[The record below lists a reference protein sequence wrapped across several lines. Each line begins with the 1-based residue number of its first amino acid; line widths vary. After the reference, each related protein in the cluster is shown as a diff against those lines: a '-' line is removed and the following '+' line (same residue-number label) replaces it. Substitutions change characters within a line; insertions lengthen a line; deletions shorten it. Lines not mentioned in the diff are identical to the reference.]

1 MEKNMHTHHS
11 FIFKQL
17 VEYFDDV
24 QTAEQADQ
32 FSASPSLTVRK
43 TPNYFAILKGQVI

>member
-1 MEKNMHTHHS
+1 MHIHHF
-11 FIFKQL
+11 FILKQL

-32 FSASPSLTVRK
+32 ISASPSLTIGK
-43 TPNYFAILKGQVI
+43 TIILQF

>member
-1 MEKNMHTHHS
+1 MHTHQF
-11 FIFKQL
+11 FILKQL

-32 FSASPSLTVRK
+32 FSASTSLTVQK
-43 TPNYFAILKGQVI
+43 TIVLQFQKVR